1 MIHAVSAS
9 VLPRPALAARI
20 PHGRFVRLLGTAL
33 TLILLLKL
41 SGFFAWNEDVGVT
54 RMLKLVTRLAMTAAA
69 YGAYRLVLR
78 RGAVDSFRWRN
89 TPAPLLYGAYLG
101 LGLASL
107 LWSRNPGYSFLQWLM
122 DLECLVFAYYFVKC
136 FLLLKEFFP
145 GNPVRF
151 YHVLGNA
158 AFLIMLGFL
167 VGAVVA
173 PDVFYRLTH
182 GGEEA
187 RLGGYMMNPN
197 ELGMLCV
204 VGLACLM
211 FDYERHHRVVFTS
224 LKVAVLLLALVLTG
238 SRSSLVGFVLVLFF
252 HIRKAGNPRLKLAAN
267 AAALLALPMVA
278 PLLLVKQGGLE
289 EVMSMTGRLPFWH
302 ALLTEAVPR
311 EPLLGYGFMRISY
324 GEYFQSVH
332 TYAAQMAHNTFVQV
346 LLNLGLIGF
355 SIAVL
360 QLGFTIGGFF
370 RPEADSQLRL
380 LGIGLLLPLLINSFT
395 EFGIFGMNN
404 YGILFYQFLIFLSSL
419 HFHARLSPGE
429 QQWLRRRR
437 PELAPAVA

>member
-1 MIHAVSAS
+1 MIHSVSAP
-9 VLPRPALAARI
+9 VPAAPAPTVTT
-20 PHGRFVRLLGTAL
+20 PHRQFVRLMGVAL
-33 TLILLLKL
+33 TLVLVLKL

-54 RMLKLVTRLAMTAAA
+54 RILKLVTRLAMTASA
-69 YGAYRLVLR
+69 YGAHRLVLR
-78 RGAVDSFRWRN
+78 RGAIDSFRWRN
-89 TPAPLLYGAYLG
+89 TLAPALYGAYLG
-101 LGLASL
+101 LGLMSL
-107 LWSRNPGYSFLQWLM
+107 LWSRNPGYSLLQWLM

-158 AFLIMLGFL
+158 AFVILLGFL
-167 VGAVVA
+167 GGALVA

-187 RLGGYMMNPN
+187 RLGGYFMNPN

-211 FDYERHHRVVFTS
+211 FNYDRHYQRVATS

-267 AAALLALPMVA
+267 AAALLALPTLA

-289 EVMSMTGRLPFWH
+289 EVLSLTGRLPFWR

-332 TYAAQMAHNTFVQV
+332 TYAAQMAHNTFIQV

-355 SIAVL
+355 SIALL
-360 QLGFTIGGFF
+360 QLGFTIRGFF
-370 RPEADSQLRL
+370 RPEADPQMRL
-380 LGIGLLLPLLINSFT
+380 LALGLLLPLLINSFT

-429 QQWLRRRR
+429 QQWLHRRR
-437 PELAPAVA
+437 PELALA